1 MMLSNPLMMHTS
13 PSTKIYTYKGQRGM
27 IEHDEDSD
35 RWEISL
41 LVANK
46 ILVQVNGSGLKY
58 KASVEAYLEA
68 IDLDAIRQAF
78 GA

>member
-1 MMLSNPLMMHTS
+1 
-13 PSTKIYTYKGQRGM
+13 M
-27 IEHDEDSD
+27 IEHEKDSD

-46 ILVQVNGSGLKY
+46 ILVKVNGSGLKD
-58 KASVEAYLEA
+58 KTDAEAYLKA
-68 IDLDAIRQAF
+68 IDLDAVRQAF

>member
-1 MMLSNPLMMHTS
+1 MQTS
-13 PSTKIYTYKGQRGM
+13 PSTKIYTYRGQRGM
-27 IEHDEDSD
+27 IDHEKDGD

-46 ILVQVNGSGLKY
+46 ILVEVDGSGLKD
-58 KASVEAYLEA
+58 KAGVEACRKA
-68 IDLDAIRQAF
+68 IDLDAVRRAF